1 MFQNKVSEEQ
11 ESIFQG
17 SDRSVTMKD
26 LNEMKY
32 LERVIK
38 ESLRLYPSVPFIGRE
53 ITQDVQLGK
62 LKIADCQ
69 RTRLIFF
76 KWFNCMEQRH
86 FAEANMSSASRE
98 IPHFLWNPRITTFTR
113 ARSLSQS

>member
-1 MFQNKVSEEQ
+1 VFQNKVSEELDH
-11 ESIFQG
+11 IFHG

-53 ITQDVQLGK
+53 TTQDIELGK
-62 LKIADCQ
+62 
-69 RTRLIFF
+69 
-76 KWFNCMEQRH
+76 
-86 FAEANMSSASRE
+86 
-98 IPHFLWNPRITTFTR
+98 
-113 ARSLSQS
+113 